1 MSLEFRE
8 QSEDR
13 QFEPGREH
21 FIFLSLTAHP
31 HGNIEAPAA
40 LPLVPRSCGAMS
52 FETTATRARKEN
64 DEVHRETLSRR
75 LEFVP
80 SPGPALVAVEVGV

>member
-1 MSLEFRE
+1 
-8 QSEDR
+8 
-13 QFEPGREH
+13 
-21 FIFLSLTAHP
+21 
-31 HGNIEAPAA
+31 
-40 LPLVPRSCGAMS
+40 MS